1 MVKIFVE
8 KGESVSS
15 LAEKIAALKDDEVV
29 LVIPKGSS
37 LKESAG
43 NFQLLK
49 REAENKG
56 KRLIIESVDDAVLAL
71 AQTTGI
77 ESLHPLFQQDK
88 FRHSL
93 SDIRPAGRK
102 KRSAA
107 STPRKGRGG
116 RSTPEAQQE
125 SVAQSSAAQREIDED
140 NAMPVKGSAEDALPP
155 ISRRPLAEVAAGE
168 SALEAAERRRRFLR
182 IPAFLKK
189 KWVLTPLVFVALLGA
204 SLWGFSKYFGTL
216 EVTLRFERIAWG
228 HEADFV
234 AAKNAKEVDVASR
247 TVPAEVFTTVR
258 DISKTFPA
266 SGKKFVSR
274 KAVGT
279 VTIYNAYSSRPQEL
293 VATTRFMT
301 PDGKI
306 FRLDHGVTVP
316 GAEVKDG
323 KIIPSS
329 IEAPVTADKPGE
341 EYNVGPIPRLS
352 IPGFKGSPKYHGF
365 YGELKRPTHGGF
377 RGEKAVPTE
386 EDIRAAK
393 KQVREILEEALKT
406 NIFDQIPKG
415 FRVLPGAS
423 EITILELS
431 VNEDTDAEGNF
442 GVFGKA
448 KKETIAFRDA
458 DIKNALGVISQELHP
473 DMKFDTIDITYSN
486 IVPDFSKGTLSFH
499 LKADA
504 TLMRR
509 FDADELRRILA
520 GKPLREVR
528 SIVAKI
534 DGVEHTKISIHP
546 YWKNIAPEN
555 ADRIKVIVE

>member
-15 LAEKIAALKDDEVV
+15 LAEKLAALKDDEVV

-37 LKESAG
+37 LKDSAG

-102 KRSAA
+102 GK
-107 STPRKGRGG
+107 STAPAQGRKRGG
-116 RSTPEAQQE
+116 RRVSVAQQTPAGQEHAAQQE
-125 SVAQSSAAQREIDED
+125 KDED
-140 NAMPVKGSAEDALPP
+140 EAMPVKGSAEDALPP
-155 ISRRPLAEVAAGE
+155 ISHRPLTEVAAGE
-168 SALEAAERRRRFLR
+168 SALEAAEKHRRFLR
-182 IPAFLKK
+182 IPALLKK
-189 KWVLTPLVFVALLGA
+189 KWVWLPLAFVALFGV

-216 EVTLRFERIAWG
+216 EVTLRFERVAWG

-234 AAKNAKEVDVASR
+234 ADKSVKEADVASR
-247 TVPAEVFTTVR
+247 VIPAEVFTTVR

-341 EYNVGPIPRLS
+341 EYNVGPIPKLS
-352 IPGFKGSPKYHGF
+352 IPGFKGSPKYRGF
-365 YGELKRPTHGGF
+365 YGELKHPTHGGF
-377 RGEKAVPTE
+377 RGEKAVPTD
-386 EDIRAAK
+386 EDIRTAK
-393 KQVREILEEALKT
+393 KKVREILEEALKT
-406 NIFDQIPKG
+406 NVFDQIPNG

-431 VNEDTDAEGNF
+431 VNDDTDAQGNF

-448 KKETIAFRDA
+448 KKEIITFRDA
-458 DIKNALGVISQELHP
+458 DIKNVLGVISEETHP
-473 DMKFDTIDITYSN
+473 EMKFDTLDITYSN
-486 IVPDFSKGTLSFH
+486 VVPDFSKGTLAFH

-534 DGVEHTKISIHP
+534 DGVAHTKISIHP
-546 YWKNIAPEN
+546 YWKSTAPDN
-555 ADRIKVIVE
+555 MDRITVVVE